1 MVEPTGAGRYYHTGA
16 YLSQPLVLT
25 DSYAETGGS
34 TVALI
39 RNYGWTQDGIGN
51 AFTNEIVDYL
61 DNWSIYKVTWQ
72 TVDIYGNLTFQQ
84 QYDWGAYPNGAS
96 RTYTMTYLTDSNYT
110 NQYVRNRLL
119 SATVSSPSGITTLA
133 SVSYDGTTF
142 GALQD
147 VPGLALHDNANY
159 GTSFTYRGNPT
170 TSYHLGDAGNTS
182 YAYQIS
188 GIPYQM
194 QHVNG
199 PVVAVT
205 TDASNSYSLPMVL
218 TPNSNSSL
226 ATTFSYTSSFA
237 LTSVMGANG
246 ANQSVGYDNF
256 NRPSGAMSVDGAV
269 TGYTYS
275 YNPNVQTATLGSEWK
290 KTYLD
295 GFGHVTSVQMGHDS
309 TLVSTVDTQY
319 APCGCSPL
327 LKMSQTSNPYGPS
340 ENEVWTTYTYDARGR
355 VLTEMKPDGSVT
367 HTTYSLNT
375 TTVKDPAGKVK
386 IFTNDGYGNLTQV
399 FEPYPDPTVLTVG
412 YATTYAYNGA
422 NQLVGVTMPRPSG
435 NGTYSQM
442 RSYSWNDTD
451 LASSTDPETGTT
463 TYQYDANHHMT
474 QKTDANG
481 QQTRN
486 TYDPYG
492 RLQQTQHWTWV
503 ATGQDPDPAHPV
515 NTLQRI
521 PSQDVDY
528 YYDIPLDNSGYSTNT
543 WGRLVGVQFHNEIS
557 PNDPFSLYY
566 LYNYKPSGRVAGNR
580 MEMFTSSGVKLVD
593 MQASYTWDTQGKMT
607 SMTYPLANPGDAPAG
622 PTFNYSYDAMNRLS
636 GMTET
641 IWWQYNGTWMQAN
654 APQAVVSGV
663 TYNSASQ
670 MTQLTMGGWDTEQRS
685 YNSLMQ
691 LTSIGGAGVNLF
703 YNFTAGAN
711 NGRIASMTDNVTNE
725 TVTYQYDSLN
735 RLIAASSTGGWNTSY
750 GYDGWGNLT
759 NKGGSQ
765 GVPYLQMGVDP
776 STNGSPGA
784 NGVPYSAPTS
794 YNGGYFTPIP
804 YDVEGRRI
812 TDQAGT
818 WYTYDPWGRRVFQET
833 PPTTSNPNYT
843 CKVVFYAVTGK
854 RIANFNCVYDV
865 TVAPPVMTVAADGS
879 AALLYQL
886 RGTKQY
892 FGGRLVQSD
901 GNIMAVDRLGSVR
914 GGGTGGAMAYYPYG
928 EERTSTG
935 NGQEKFGTYFRDPN
949 GDDYAMARYY
959 QSGSG
964 RFATADPGGLRTAR
978 TGSPLTWNR
987 LAYALGDPVNRTDP
1001 AGRESYND
1009 GSGDGC
1015 YVDDDGTIVCNVTG
1029 ISDSVGGE
1037 DVTCDDDPY
1046 QGQCSGIAATGIDAQ
1061 KGATSA
1067 AYTSK
1072 YSAQGMAMAY
1082 AGLAQ
1087 LTTGANLNSPQCQKD
1102 LAGLGAGITASAIED
1117 IASTIL
1123 NNNWLYDGVS
1133 SPTPMTVADFGIV
1146 GPGDVPSP
1154 NGTVGGFFQANPSLM
1169 GLSQKTG
1176 DAIWINSGWAYATGQ
1191 SGASGGVLHEILHK
1205 LGTSASSQAAIDA
1218 FSTTALGHD
1227 CFN

>member
-1 MVEPTGAGRYYHTGA
+1 M
-16 YLSQPLVLT
+16 
-25 DSYAETGGS
+25 
-34 TVALI
+34 
-39 RNYGWTQDGIGN
+39 
-51 AFTNEIVDYL
+51 
-61 DNWSIYKVTWQ
+61 
-72 TVDIYGNLTFQQ
+72 
-84 QYDWGAYPNGAS
+84 
-96 RTYTMTYLTDSNYT
+96 
-110 NQYVRNRLL
+110 
-119 SATVSSPSGITTLA
+119 
-133 SVSYDGTTF
+133 
-142 GALQD
+142 
-147 VPGLALHDNANY
+147 
-159 GTSFTYRGNPT
+159 
-170 TSYHLGDAGNTS
+170 
-182 YAYQIS
+182 
-188 GIPYQM
+188 
-194 QHVNG
+194 
-199 PVVAVT
+199 
-205 TDASNSYSLPMVL
+205 
-218 TPNSNSSL
+218 
-226 ATTFSYTSSFA
+226 
-237 LTSVMGANG
+237 
-246 ANQSVGYDNF
+246 
-256 NRPSGAMSVDGAV
+256 
-269 TGYTYS
+269 
-275 YNPNVQTATLGSEWK
+275 
-290 KTYLD
+290 
-295 GFGHVTSVQMGHDS
+295 
-309 TLVSTVDTQY
+309 
-319 APCGCSPL
+319 
-327 LKMSQTSNPYGPS
+327 
-340 ENEVWTTYTYDARGR
+340 
-355 VLTEMKPDGSVT
+355 
-367 HTTYSLNT
+367 
-375 TTVKDPAGKVK
+375 
-386 IFTNDGYGNLTQV
+386 
-399 FEPYPDPTVLTVG
+399 
-412 YATTYAYNGA
+412 
-422 NQLVGVTMPRPSG
+422 
-435 NGTYSQM
+435 
-442 RSYSWNDTD
+442 
-451 LASSTDPETGTT
+451 
-463 TYQYDANHHMT
+463 
-474 QKTDANG
+474 
-481 QQTRN
+481 
-486 TYDPYG
+486 
-492 RLQQTQHWTWV
+492 
-503 ATGQDPDPAHPV
+503 
-515 NTLQRI
+515 
-521 PSQDVDY
+521 DY
-528 YYDIPLDNSGYSTNT
+528 YYDTPLSIDNSGYSTNT

-784 NGVPYSAPTS
+784 NGAPYSAPTS

-854 RIANFNCVYDV
+854 RIANFNCLYDV

-914 GGGTGGAMAYYPYG
+914 GGGTGGAMTYYPYG

-964 RFATADPGGLRTAR
+964 RFATADPSGLRTADP
-978 TGSPLTWNR
+978 GDPSSWNR
-987 LAYALGDPVNRTDP
+987 
-1001 AGRESYND
+1001 
-1009 GSGDGC
+1009 
-1015 YVDDDGTIVCNVTG
+1015 
-1029 ISDSVGGE
+1029 
-1037 DVTCDDDPY
+1037 
-1046 QGQCSGIAATGIDAQ
+1046 
-1061 KGATSA
+1061 
-1067 AYTSK
+1067 
-1072 YSAQGMAMAY
+1072 MA
-1082 AGLAQ
+1082 
-1087 LTTGANLNSPQCQKD
+1087 
-1102 LAGLGAGITASAIED
+1102 
-1117 IASTIL
+1117 
-1123 NNNWLYDGVS
+1123 
-1133 SPTPMTVADFGIV
+1133 
-1146 GPGDVPSP
+1146 
-1154 NGTVGGFFQANPSLM
+1154 
-1169 GLSQKTG
+1169 
-1176 DAIWINSGWAYATGQ
+1176 
-1191 SGASGGVLHEILHK
+1191 
-1205 LGTSASSQAAIDA
+1205 
-1218 FSTTALGHD
+1218 
-1227 CFN
+1227 